1 MFSCFDSPLR
11 LGLNPNDVGDLA
23 RSKRVSTNV
32 LRLAHRTCDRCFVYE
47 RGSYMPPPVNG
58 AIPIVLMYNKV
69 GNLMNKPD
77 MHAVTLDQH
86 GNQIITIPVLGG
98 LHYDYRRMALPLKQP
113 GRNSEGIAH

>member
-58 AIPIVLMYNKV
+58 AIPISPVV
-69 GNLMNKPD
+69 G
-77 MHAVTLDQH
+77 HIRLDSMI
-86 GNQIITIPVLGG
+86 GIECLPISAYALWTT
-98 LHYDYRRMALPLKQP
+98 HYFEPMSVAL
-113 GRNSEGIAH
+113 